1 MSTPITWQNIAAP
14 SYEQASRGLAL
25 AQQGISSGFD
35 AFNNVIKQQTDAD
48 SANWEQVK
56 KNNTDAFMNKLLE
69 ARGADGFKSLRDS
82 GELDRMIAANGAQI
96 DQAAARSAIDS
107 RMGVLQDRD
116 IKNIAY
122 NNAMTDAAQEADV
135 RRIGLLTLSDPAAAQ
150 AELAAKPELRA
161 AVQLAQGIDARQQT
175 VKDRVWNETK
185 QQWEVKKIESGL
197 LTDEAQRKKLADD
210 LFTSAEHRKLYGAQ
224 VDFTRAQANALAIKA
239 EDAAIDGA
247 GGAGSGTGSSGTG
260 GGRNG
265 ALDRFV
271 ANSPY
276 DKGDISTTAGK
287 EALHKALKEIGV
299 SDGAKADILANLE
312 KYYKTGAVVGH
323 DEKGNPI
330 RVPLPVSAVI
340 DAVHGSSDNPLAIG
354 WSRRGDDVVNL
365 LDKRF
370 GVNSD
375 GSPNKDY
382 AANGRDQTLIDNLLA
397 VQALRN
403 RQQQPL
409 LSPGPPTNVEANRQ
423 ALREA
428 ARRNTEAQLGKK

>member
-1 MSTPITWQNIAAP
+1 MAAITWQNVNGPSLADAARPLEAAQRSIA
-14 SYEQASRGLAL
+14 G
-25 AQQGISSGFD
+25 GFD
-35 AFNNVIKQQTDAD
+35 VLGNVLKQRENTEN
-48 SANWEQVK
+48 ANWEQIK
-56 KNNTDAFMNKLLE
+56 KNNTDEFMNKLYQAQGPE
-69 ARGADGFKSLRDS
+69 GFKRLQDS

-96 DQAAARSAIDS
+96 DQAAARSAMDN
-107 RMGVLQDRD
+107 RMGVLQDRG

-122 NNAMTDAAQEADV
+122 NNTMTDAAQEADV
-135 RRIGLLTLSDPAAAQ
+135 RRIGLLTLTDPVAAQ

-161 AVQLAQGIDARQQT
+161 AVQLAQGIDSRQQ
-175 VKDRVWNETK
+175 VLKDRVWNETK

-197 LTDEAQRKKLADD
+197 ATDEAQRKKLQDD
-210 LFTSAEHRKLYGAQ
+210 LRTSAAHRTLYGAQ
-224 VDFTRAQANALAIKA
+224 TDLTRAQANALAIKA

-247 GGAGSGTGSSGTG
+247 GGTSSGTGSSGAG

-287 EALHKALKEIGV
+287 EALYKALKEIGV

-382 AANGRDQTLIDNLLA
+382 AANGRDQTLIDNMLA

-409 LSPGPPTNVEANRQ
+409 LSPGPPTNAEANRQ